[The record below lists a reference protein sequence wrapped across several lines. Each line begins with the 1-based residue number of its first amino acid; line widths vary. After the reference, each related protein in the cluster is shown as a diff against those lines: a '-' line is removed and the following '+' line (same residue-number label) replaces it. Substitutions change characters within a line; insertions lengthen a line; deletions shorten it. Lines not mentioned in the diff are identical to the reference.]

1 MIIRWLL
8 VWLINAAAV
17 YAAAYLVDGIFIKSV
32 ASAFIVALALGFVNT
47 IVRPIVV
54 FFSLPA
60 IALTLG
66 LFLFI
71 INALMLL
78 LVSLVVPNFEVRG
91 FWTAVLGSVV
101 ISVVSFFLSFILRI
115 NEK

>member
-17 YAAAYLVDGIFIKSV
+17 YAAANLIDGIFIKSV
-32 ASAFIVALALGFVNT
+32 ASAFIVALVLGFVNT

-66 LFLFI
+66 LFLVV

-78 LVSLVVPNFEVRG
+78 LVSLIVPNFEVRG
-91 FWTAVLGSVV
+91 FWTAVLGSMF
-101 ISVVSFFLSFILRI
+101 ISIVSFFFSFILRT
-115 NEK
+115 NKN